1 MIRSRIFAS
10 VLTIF
15 AFCSALDGR
24 VSAQAPARL
33 PQQLIERGQAAA
45 APQPFDLQNAEETRK
60 DFREIMRRYPPA
72 LGRVLKLDAT
82 LMTNPTYMASYPALV
97 EFLKMHP
104 EIPRYSGYFLS
115 YVDEYGN
122 AYEPRDA
129 ATQLRAETINMWRN
143 TVDGL
148 FFFCVF
154 LVVTYTLTW
163 LVRYVV
169 GHRRWIRATKVQT
182 EVHSRL
188 LERFSSNDEL
198 LAYVQ
203 SPAGS
208 HFLKAAPV
216 AVDMNGINGS
226 ANISAPFSRILW
238 SIQAGL
244 VLACAGI
251 GFLFIKGQ
259 MVEEVAQM
267 MMAIGTLAIS
277 IGIGFALAATVS
289 YLLSHRLGLFDKRM
303 PVIKQ
308 D

>member
-10 VLTIF
+10 VLTVF
-15 AFCSALDGR
+15 AVCSAFDGR
-24 VSAQAPARL
+24 VAAQAPPRL
-33 PQQLIERGQAAA
+33 PQPPVERSQAVQ
-45 APQPFDLQNAEETRK
+45 PPFDLQNAEETRK
-60 DFREIMRRYPPA
+60 DFREVMRRYPPA

-82 LMTNPTYMASYPALV
+82 LMTNPTYMASYPALA

-122 AYEPRDA
+122 SYEPRDA

-216 AVDMNGINGS
+216 AVDMNGVNGS

-289 YLLSHRLGLFDKRM
+289 YVLSQRLGLFEKRT
-303 PVIKQ
+303 PATKT

>member
-1 MIRSRIFAS
+1 MIRARIFA
-10 VLTIF
+10 VIF
-15 AFCSALDGR
+15 SGFAVASSGA
-24 VSAQAPARL
+24 VVAAAQPAPPQPPRL
-33 PQQLIERGQAAA
+33 PQQLIERSAV
-45 APQPFDLQNAEETRK
+45 PLDLQNADETRK
-60 DFREIMRRYPPA
+60 DFREVMRRYPPA
-72 LGRVLKLDAT
+72 LGRVLKLDPT
-82 LMTNPTYMASYPALV
+82 LMNNATYMTSYPALV
-97 EFLKMHP
+97 EFLKLHP

-122 AYEPRDA
+122 SYEPQDPA
-129 ATQLRAETINMWRN
+129 YQLRSQTINMWRN
-143 TVDGL
+143 TMDGL

-289 YLLSHRLGLFDKRM
+289 YLLSSRLGLFEKRT
-303 PVIKQ
+303 PLVRQ